1 MLDYYNFN
9 LNQLKKI
16 YIEQFSES
24 TRALTSVHKRKSRK
38 TKVNSKRKAKTKTLR
53 KKTKK

>member
-1 MLDYYNFN
+1 MLDYYNLN

-24 TRALTSVHKRKSRK
+24 TRASKLVHKRKSRK
-38 TKVNSKRKAKTKTLR
+38 TKVKSKRKAKTKTLR